1 MSQNFMARKVQLCPT
16 SAQHRTFLQYAGT
29 ARFAYN
35 WGLFVR
41 QQAWDHAKIQ
51 TNSMSLVKILSHLK
65 REHPGYMWLAEVSS
79 CVPNAA
85 LRDLDDAYESW
96 WRRLRQRKRGGYPR
110 FKSRARNGVGGF
122 RLACAMGTL
131 RVEREQGVTYIRLPR
146 IGRVRLTETDYL
158 PEGSLA
164 QVTIK
169 ERAGRWYA
177 ITSIPV
183 YVQADKGQRK
193 RSHAPVGI
201 DLGVSVWATFSDG
214 TAIDAPRYA
223 RRALRRRVRLERERS
238 RRRLGSANRAKTN
251 RKLARHHDHVA
262 NQRKDALHKLTTKLA
277 TTRSGIVIEGLNAQ
291 DMGKNHILASSVRD
305 AAFGMFREMLTYKCD
320 WYGCGLEVA
329 PRFFPS
335 TQTCSECGT
344 VKTGTDKL
352 TLSQR
357 TFRCD
362 ACGFTL
368 GRDVN
373 AARVLAAMY
382 GSEVTIKVAASWAET
397 VNACGAESTDI
408 GVGSRCETRRGEAGT
423 RIYSGR
429 RP

>member
-1 MSQNFMARKVQLCPT
+1 
-16 SAQHRTFLQYAGT
+16 
-29 ARFAYN
+29 
-35 WGLFVR
+35 
-41 QQAWDHAKIQ
+41 
-51 TNSMSLVKILSHLK
+51 
-65 REHPGYMWLAEVSS
+65 
-79 CVPNAA
+79 
-85 LRDLDDAYESW
+85 
-96 WRRLRQRKRGGYPR
+96 
-110 FKSRARNGVGGF
+110 
-122 RLACAMGTL
+122 
-131 RVEREQGVTYIRLPR
+131 
-146 IGRVRLTETDYL
+146 
-158 PEGSLA
+158 
-164 QVTIK
+164 
-169 ERAGRWYA
+169 
-177 ITSIPV
+177 
-183 YVQADKGQRK
+183 
-193 RSHAPVGI
+193 
-201 DLGVSVWATFSDG
+201 
-214 TAIDAPRYA
+214 
-223 RRALRRRVRLERERS
+223 
-238 RRRLGSANRAKTN
+238 
-251 RKLARHHDHVA
+251 
-262 NQRKDALHKLTTKLA
+262 LTTKLA

-368 GRDVN
+368 GRDVI